1 MTRIAR
7 PLFLVLTAAVLLAAC
22 SGAAG
27 PLAVQKVTFSTTE
40 GGEAVTSFKP
50 TDRIF
55 YANVE
60 LNRIETGLKVKTV
73 WTAVETSQG
82 ANVEVAQKEF
92 SSLVANLIKAQVE
105 LPNDWPTGKY
115 KLDIY
120 LNGTLAKSAEFSV
133 Q

>member
-7 PLFLVLTAAVLLAAC
+7 PLFLVLTAAVVLAAC
-22 SGAAG
+22 SGASS

-50 TDRIF
+50 SDRIF
-55 YANVE
+55 YAAIE
-60 LNRIETGLKVKTV
+60 LNRIDTGLKAKIV

-92 SSLVANLIKAQVE
+92 SSLLANNIKAQVE